1 VALLVLGSVV
11 VAIFLKVAKF
21 ARAFDFVGYFN
32 ASASGEVGIFGLQAL
47 ICGLGELVLCHAI
60 KGYLRKFD
68 PYDGY
73 L

>member
-1 VALLVLGSVV
+1 
-11 VAIFLKVAKF
+11 
-21 ARAFDFVGYFN
+21 
-32 ASASGEVGIFGLQAL
+32 
-47 ICGLGELVLCHAI
+47 LGELVLCHAI

>member
-1 VALLVLGSVV
+1 
-11 VAIFLKVAKF
+11 
-21 ARAFDFVGYFN
+21 
-32 ASASGEVGIFGLQAL
+32 
-47 ICGLGELVLCHAI
+47 LGELVLCHAV